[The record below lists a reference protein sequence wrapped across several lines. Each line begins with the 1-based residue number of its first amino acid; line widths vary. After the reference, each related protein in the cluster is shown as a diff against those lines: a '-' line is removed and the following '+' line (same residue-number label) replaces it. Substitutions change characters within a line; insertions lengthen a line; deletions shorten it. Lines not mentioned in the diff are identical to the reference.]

1 MYTERKEASVTYA
14 IATQLENLGW
24 ILDEKNPDCNVTQ
37 QRAKTIEQKK
47 LLHNK
52 FPDFVLYK
60 KATNIPIGVIEA
72 KKPKK
77 SLSNALNEAKEKYAK
92 PLNAPLIFAYND
104 TYVETYHLYKE
115 RPLKIDG
122 EDVRQF
128 IDHYTALRFFEDGA
142 EIFSAPKNIQHSR
155 EQLIKI
161 FRKAAD
167 LLREAGIQAGGER
180 FGVFSDILFL
190 KIMDE
195 VCELKEHAG
204 KTSPIPDLYRWKHF
218 QNMDLPNLY
227 TYMKNDVWRYMN
239 KEYGAIFSDVLLIN
253 SPEILKDIVTELSNL
268 NLIST
273 QTDVK
278 GDAFEYFLKNAYQGI
293 KIKDLGEY
301 FTPRNI
307 VATMVSMVDPKYGEK
322 IYDPFCG
329 TGGFLIKAFKY
340 LEVRTKLDSD
350 RENFLKEETIYGSE
364 ITTNARISKMN
375 MILAGDG
382 HTNINRIDSLAH
394 PRKKEFDIVLTNP
407 PFSQKTRYG
416 NLYSV
421 PSNDGDAVCMMHCFD
436 SLKDTGR
443 AAIVVKEDFLT
454 EEGDIGRARKY
465 IMERAKNFSV
475 VSLPRRIFE
484 PYSAAKTSIFYF
496 EKDGKRKTTY
506 FYAIKNIGYTFGP
519 ITRRK
524 HIKENDFPVVLDGF
538 KEEKKADNIDSCIVE
553 NSLIFEKNYSLWI
566 YDYFEIIPTT
576 TYKLDYLGKYIEE
589 RKDKISP
596 SEQPDKEFIIL
607 GIDYIRG
614 CYVHDVLLGSE
625 INQDYKQVFSGDIVY
640 NPHRVN
646 IGSIGLVTPNY
657 NGGYVSG
664 IYVVFR
670 STNKKVPS
678 SYIWGLLKSKTYR
691 KIIQAYDSKHGAVR
705 PNLVYE
711 QLCRIFIPILPDTK
725 LREFMNKEKG
735 LNDLIKEVE
744 NKEKSIFEFAN
755 KLISIKSEK
764 TRKEIY

>member
-1 MYTERKEASVTYA
+1 MYTERKEASVTYS
-14 IATQLENLGW
+14 IITQLENLGW
-24 ILDEKNPDCNVTQ
+24 IIDEKDPNCNVTQ
-37 QRAKTIEQKK
+37 QRAKTVEQTK
-47 LLHNK
+47 LLRNK
-52 FPDFVLYK
+52 FPDFVLYR
-60 KATNIPIGVIEA
+60 KATNIPIGIIEA

-77 SLSNALNEAKEKYAK
+77 SLTEALNEAKEKYAK
-92 PLNAPLIFAYND
+92 PLKAPLVFAYND
-104 TYVETYHLYKE
+104 TYVETYHIYQG

-128 IDHYTALRFFEDGA
+128 IDHYTALRFVEEGA

-161 FRKAAD
+161 FKRAAD
-167 LLREAGIQAGGER
+167 FLREAGIQAGGER

-195 VCELKEHAG
+195 VCELKEHARE
-204 KTSPIPDLYRWKHF
+204 KPPIPIVYRWKHF
-218 QNMDLPNLY
+218 ESMNASDLHI
-227 TYMKNDVWRYMN
+227 YMRDSIWGYMN
-239 KEYGAIFSDVLLIN
+239 KKYGSIFSDSLLIN

-307 VATMVSMVDPKYGEK
+307 VATMVSMVDPKFGEK

-340 LEVRTKLDSD
+340 LEVRTKLDKE
-350 RENFLKEETIYGSE
+350 REEILTNETIYGSE
-364 ITTNARISKMN
+364 ITTNARIAKMN

-382 HTNINRIDSLAH
+382 HTNIQRLDSLAN
-394 PRKKEFDIVLTNP
+394 PRNGEFDIVLTNP

-421 PSNDGDAVCMMHCFD
+421 PSKDGDATCIIHCFD
-436 SLKDTGR
+436 SLNNNGR

-454 EEGDIGRARKY
+454 EGGDIGKVRKY
-465 IMERAKNFSV
+465 IMEKAKNFSV

-484 PYSAAKTSIFYF
+484 PYSAAKTSIIYF
-496 EKDGKRKTTY
+496 EKDGKRKTTF
-506 FYAIKNIGYTFGP
+506 FYAIKNVGYTLGP
-519 ITRRK
+519 RRK
-524 HIKENDFPVVLDGF
+524 DIKDNDIPLALDAF
-538 KEEKKADNIDSCIVE
+538 KEEKKSENIDSCVVD
-553 NSLIFEKNYSLWI
+553 NSLICEERFQKNYSLWL
-566 YDYFEIIPTT
+566 YDYFEITPKTP
-576 TYKLDYLGKYIEE
+576 YNLAYLGNYIEE
-589 RKDKISP
+589 RKEKTFP
-596 SEQPDKEFIIL
+596 REHPDEEFVIL
-607 GIDYIRG
+607 GVDYIRG
-614 CYVHDVLLGSE
+614 CYVNDILLGSR
-625 INQDYKQVFSGDIVY
+625 INQAYKQVFTGDIVY

-646 IGSIGLVTPNY
+646 IGSIGLVTPHFNR
-657 NGGYVSG
+657 GYVSN

-670 STNKKVPS
+670 SINDKVPP
-678 SYIWGLLKSKTYR
+678 SYIWALLKSNTYR

-705 PNLVYE
+705 PNLVYK
-711 QLCRIFIPILPDTK
+711 QLCRILIPILPKPK
-725 LREFMNKEKG
+725 LDEFMKKQEG
-735 LNDLIKEVE
+735 LNELMEEIE
-744 NKEKSIFEFAN
+744 NKQESIFKFADG
-755 KLISIKSEK
+755 LISIENK
-764 TRKEIY
+764 ID